1 MDLIRAKN
9 KEIVYT
15 FPFCFLLAEF
25 VVGMYLNDI
34 FLSYLTFADEA
45 LAVILLGWTIKY
57 AVAQKKEPFNRETKI
72 FAGIALFY
80 LLYSFYIRSNVPVAI
95 LGDLIIQLKPFIAFF
110 MMGYIGFVLNDSQ
123 KTILRKVCLLLFFIT
138 AIIGIIS
145 LISGYYVLF
154 FVFGHPMGYGTTI
167 VLIGLT
173 FLFCSDLRNKKDLI
187 WFIVIISFSPISLKA
202 KTFGFYGVTLFLILA
217 LRGNLE
223 IKFSIKNVIIACC
236 LIAIASYLAWDKLAF
251 YYINYTPENEETLVR
266 PLMFL
271 TAWEI
276 LFDYFP
282 FGSGLASF
290 ATHYSGV
297 FYSHIYADYN
307 MDTVWGLIEGDT
319 TDVFITDTQYPSIA
333 QYGMVGLVLFTVF
346 WTRIIIRA
354 NRLKK
359 ETGDITNF
367 LIVILI
373 LLFLAIE
380 SFGDAVFTSPRGFYV
395 MLLMSLTINKM
406 KGDVDVQS
414 KNDKES

>member
-95 LGDLIIQLKPFIAFF
+95 FGDLIIQLKPFIAFF

-145 LISGYYVLF
+145 LISGFKILF
-154 FVFGHPMGYGTTI
+154 FVFGHPTRYGTSLI
-167 VLIGLT
+167 LIGLT
-173 FLFCSDLRNKKDLI
+173 YLFCSDLRNKKDLI
-187 WFIVIISFSPISLKA
+187 CFIVILTFSLISLKT
-202 KTFGFYGVTLFLILA
+202 KVIGFYGVTVFLCLV
-217 LRGNLE
+217 LRGNVE
-223 IKFSIKNVIIACC
+223 IKFSVKNVIIACC
-236 LIAIASYLAWDKLAF
+236 IIAIVSYLAWNKLSF
-251 YYINYTPENEETLVR
+251 YFFSFTPDEKESLAR
-266 PLMFL
+266 PLLFL
-271 TAWEI
+271 TSGQI
-276 LFDYFP
+276 LLDYFP

-297 FYSHIYADYN
+297 YYSHIYVDYDL
-307 MDTVWGLIEGDT
+307 DTVWGLIEGDT
-319 TDVFITDTQYPSIA
+319 TDVFITDMQYPSIA
-333 QYGMVGLVLFTVF
+333 QYGVVGLALFIVF
-346 WTRIIIRA
+346 WTRIIVCA

-380 SFGDAVFTSPRGFYV
+380 SVGDAVFTGNRGFYS
-395 MLLMSLTINKM
+395 MLLMSLAMSEM
-406 KGDVDVQS
+406 KS
-414 KNDKES
+414 KVESVGTVEESV